1 MLPRLFHACLCCLL
15 LGLPAP
21 LLAQLQLRVGSY
33 DNPPKVISNA
43 QHPLGGIFGELL
55 EEIAQ
60 AEGWQLHRVPCQWQ
74 ECLQALQDGR
84 IDLMPDVAWSEERSR
99 VMDFHATP
107 VLYSWS
113 QLYSRKSQAAQSLLD
128 LQGARI
134 AVLQGSVQQH
144 YLAEQLAAS
153 PYRLNWCR

>member
-1 MLPRLFHACLCCLL
+1 MLPRLLHACLCCLL

-60 AEGWQLHRVPCQWQ
+60 AEGWQLHHVPCQWQ

-99 VMDFHATP
+99 VMDFHTTP

-113 QLYSRKSQAAQSLLD
+113 QL
-128 LQGARI
+128 
-134 AVLQGSVQQH
+134 
-144 YLAEQLAAS
+144 
-153 PYRLNWCR
+153 